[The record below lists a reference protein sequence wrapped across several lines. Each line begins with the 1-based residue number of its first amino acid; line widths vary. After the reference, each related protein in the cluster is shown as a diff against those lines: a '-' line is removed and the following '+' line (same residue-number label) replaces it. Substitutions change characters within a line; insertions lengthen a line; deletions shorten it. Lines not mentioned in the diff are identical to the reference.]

1 MKNWLRVL
9 SLSSNYLCPDKKM
22 KKPRILLI
30 DDDKNTANG
39 LRKILLQDGYDTSCT
54 YTGNEALNLI
64 DTEPFDIVITDMKL
78 PDISGFSIIERV
90 KKKDADIPVIMITA
104 FSSLQTAIDA
114 MKKGADDYLTKPVNI
129 EELELILKKIWEK
142 QLLILQNR
150 ELRQQLDDKYG
161 FSGFI
166 GNTPEMQLIFKTI
179 TEIAPTAA
187 TVLIYGE
194 TGTGKELVANAIHH
208 NSDRRD
214 KPFVALHCASLSEG
228 VLESELFGHEK
239 GAFTGAVSQRRG
251 RFELADGGSLFLDEI
266 GELNLHVQIKLLR
279 VLETGCFERVG
290 GEKTLESDV
299 RIIAATNKD
308 LEEEIKAGRFRE
320 DLYYRLNVINLELP
334 PLRDRREDIGLL
346 IDSFLLKY
354 AAKNK
359 KDIKGFSAQSARIL
373 NNYDWPGN
381 VRELENAV
389 ERAVVMARNEFI
401 EPDNLPSNISQ
412 SLKKPRKDTFR
423 IPSGTTMKEI
433 EKKVILETLQTTH
446 GSKSKAAKI
455 LGISTRKIEY
465 KIKEWSNSKELA
477 ELEE

>member
-1 MKNWLRVL
+1 
-9 SLSSNYLCPDKKM
+9 M
-22 KKPRILLI
+22 KKPGILLI
-30 DDDKNTANG
+30 DDDKNAANG
-39 LRKILLQDGYDTSCT
+39 LRKILLQDGYDTSCV

-64 DTEPFDIVITDMKL
+64 DTEHFDIVITDMKL

-129 EELELILKKIWEK
+129 DELELILKKIWEK

-150 ELRQQLDDKYG
+150 ELRQKLDDKYG
-161 FSGFI
+161 FSGLI
-166 GNTPEMQLIFKTI
+166 GNTPEMQFVFKTI
-179 TEIAPTAA
+179 TEVAPAAA

-194 TGTGKELVANAIHH
+194 TGTGKELVAHAIHY

-266 GELNLHVQIKLLR
+266 GELNSHVQIKLLR

-290 GEKTLESDV
+290 GEQTQESDV

-308 LEEEIKAGRFRE
+308 LEEEIRKGRFRE
-320 DLYYRLNVINLELP
+320 DLYYRLNVINLVLP
-334 PLRDRREDIGLL
+334 PLRERREDIGLL
-346 IDSFLLKY
+346 ADSFLVKY
-354 AAKNK
+354 AVKNK

-412 SLKKPRKDTFR
+412 SIRKAKKDTFR
-423 IPSGTTMKEI
+423 IPSGTTMKEV
-433 EKKVILETLQTTH
+433 EKKVILDTLQTTN

-465 KIKEWSNSKELA
+465 KIKEWSNNEESKVLKD
-477 ELEE
+477 